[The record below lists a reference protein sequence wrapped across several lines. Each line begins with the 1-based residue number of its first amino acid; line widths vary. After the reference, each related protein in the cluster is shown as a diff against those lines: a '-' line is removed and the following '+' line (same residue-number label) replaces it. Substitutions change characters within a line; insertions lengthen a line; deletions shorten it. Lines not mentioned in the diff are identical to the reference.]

1 MKVKDLAE
9 FYCTTIRQTK
19 LEDFT
24 KNAIE
29 CLMLKDK
36 TVVVFG
42 ENGEFHYLYAT
53 PFQKDTAKSN
63 YWAKRFEKENFDAVY
78 ALALPVGYWVY
89 EHSSLANFYEFR
101 WFETLEKAQAFYSEE
116 KFEVDGILFEKA
128 ILYIDDERK
137 DCIIY
142 EKRC

>member
-1 MKVKDLAE
+1 
-9 FYCTTIRQTK
+9 
-19 LEDFT
+19 
-24 KNAIE
+24 
-29 CLMLKDK
+29 MLLL
-36 TVVVFG
+36 F
-42 ENGEFHYLYAT
+42 
-53 PFQKDTAKSN
+53 
-63 YWAKRFEKENFDAVY
+63 KRIQQNRIIGQSDAVY